1 MEKHEILWSDRKRP
15 FLGLPLSF
23 TVYSLTR
30 EKLTIR
36 TGFLS
41 QKEEEIRLY
50 RIMDLT
56 LKRSLGQRLFGLGTI
71 HCCSADKTS
80 AEFDICHIKD
90 SKNVKNLLSDLIEE
104 QRAAMRVSS
113 RELMDGEDM
122 FDGDHEHE

>member
-41 QKEEEIRLY
+41 QK
-50 RIMDLT
+50 
-56 LKRSLGQRLFGLGTI
+56 
-71 HCCSADKTS
+71 
-80 AEFDICHIKD
+80 
-90 SKNVKNLLSDLIEE
+90 VLLS
-104 QRAAMRVSS
+104 V
-113 RELMDGEDM
+113 
-122 FDGDHEHE
+122 FF